1 MILIDTA
8 VIVAWLDPMNA
19 DHARCVEAVAGCAAS
34 DRLAL
39 STITLAELAATGRS
53 RAAIEEDLSGFEQIA
68 VEAEAALYAGAQLF
82 RDAKGKQ
89 RRLSLAEL
97 MILGQAATL
106 KLPIL
111 RAEPLASAAAKEVD
125 ILIPLPGPGKGGG
138 RRHAQPTRPKRKVNI
153 SQNLASR
160 SMTSA
165 DASRPKGDGVRIK
178 PTTRA
183 VEAPKKRQLP

>member
-1 MILIDTA
+1 M
-8 VIVAWLDPMNA
+8 IVAWLDPMNA

-97 MILGQAATL
+97 MILGQAAGV
-106 KLPIL
+106 
-111 RAEPLASAAAKEVD
+111 AAAIDVE
-125 ILIPLPGPGKGGG
+125 LAAATAALQEWPGPE
-138 RRHAQPTRPKRKVNI
+138 PTVMLLRLVEVLRQQVVSLRK
-153 SQNLASR
+153 
-160 SMTSA
+160 
-165 DASRPKGDGVRIK
+165 P
-178 PTTRA
+178 
-183 VEAPKKRQLP
+183 